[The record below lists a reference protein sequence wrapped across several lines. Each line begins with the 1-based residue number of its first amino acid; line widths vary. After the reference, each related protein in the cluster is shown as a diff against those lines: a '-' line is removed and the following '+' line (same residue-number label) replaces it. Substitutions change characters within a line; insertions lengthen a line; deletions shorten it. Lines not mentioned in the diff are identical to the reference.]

1 MFRLTDIHT
10 IAIQIE
16 KNGEDSY
23 RQAAEH
29 ATNPKIKAAL
39 EGMASEEQRHRLWF
53 EEFQA
58 THPFT
63 PEHEELEEM
72 GRTLL
77 QSMVTNQPFALDQE
91 KLNQVETLAEIIAQ
105 SKAFE
110 EDTILFYQFLRSII
124 EEEEVARQ
132 LDTIIEEE
140 KLHAKRLK
148 ELVEACA

>member
-1 MFRLTDIHT
+1 MFRITDIHT

-16 KNGEDSY
+16 KNGENSY

-29 ATNPKIKAAL
+29 ASNPKIRAAF
-39 EGMASEEQRHRLWF
+39 EGMAQEERRHRHWF
-53 EEFQA
+53 EGFQA
-58 THPFT
+58 THSAPT
-63 PEHEELEEM
+63 EHEELEAM
-72 GRTLL
+72 GRSLL
-77 QSMVTNQPFALDQE
+77 QSMITSQPFGLDQE
-91 KLNQVETLAEIIAQ
+91 RLNHTETLAEVVAQ

-140 KLHAKRLK
+140 KLHAERLK